1 MWDALHGNA
10 QHSSC
15 PSQVHCCCC
24 LFFVVQ
30 VGGLSVLLHTDS
42 IHISRLPRH
51 LLASEQQLA
60 LLAEQLVPHNPA
72 AAAACLAVLGQQL
85 DGASGASP
93 AGAAALGS
101 RGSSPSWLG
110 AGPLSVSGLQQPGE
124 SAQSQQQQQ
133 RRSTSGTA
141 TATQYGVWMSA
152 CCTYR
157 LPDASKRFGLQ
168 QALSESSL
176 LEPQQQVFD
185 PAALQIEDEEADFLD
200 WDADSAWHP
209 WAQHRDP
216 IHALELDAVWRDQRL
231 TPAGASPPDDTSTAT
246 TAASAHAAGVD
257 RASGALGAAQPSL
270 APGDMVALLAD
281 VASADVWVLH
291 VLQHGYSSTP
301 ARSGR
306 LGVKSFER
314 HRRHVRVATAG
325 KAVPDCD

>member
-1 MWDALHGNA
+1 
-10 QHSSC
+10 
-15 PSQVHCCCC
+15 
-24 LFFVVQ
+24 VQ

-51 LLASEQQLA
+51 LLASEEQLA

-85 DGASGASP
+85 EGAGASP

-124 SAQSQQQQQ
+124 RLQSHQQRQQQQQ
-133 RRSTSGTA
+133 QQHSPSGAA

-157 LPDASKRFGLQ
+157 LPDASRRFGLQ

-176 LEPQQQVFD
+176 PEPQQQVFD
-185 PAALQIEDEEADFLD
+185 PAALQIEDEEVDFMD

-216 IHALELDAVWRDQRL
+216 IHALELDAVWRDQRV
-231 TPAGASPPDDTSTAT
+231 TPAGASSPDDTSTIT
-246 TAASAHAAGVD
+246 TAPSADAAGEHAASALGGLTAA
-257 RASGALGAAQPSL
+257 GAAQTSL
-270 APGDMVALLAD
+270 APGDMVALAD
-281 VASADVWVLH
+281 VACADVWVLH

-325 KAVPDCD
+325 TVVTVTEMYGCDEVLGMSC